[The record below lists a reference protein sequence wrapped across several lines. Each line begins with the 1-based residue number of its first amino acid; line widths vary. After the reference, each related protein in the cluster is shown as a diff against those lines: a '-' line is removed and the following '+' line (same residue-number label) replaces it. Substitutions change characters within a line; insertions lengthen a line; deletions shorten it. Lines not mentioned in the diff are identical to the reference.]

1 MCLSDLDSSLP
12 EKRCTFRFRISI
24 QKSKGIWSK
33 GKYCVGFLR
42 LISRPLRGGLKFGHA
57 FIRCR
62 S

>member
-33 GKYCVGFLR
+33 GRYCVVFLR
-42 LISRPLRGGLKFGHA
+42 LNQSAAKGG
-57 FIRCR
+57 
-62 S
+62 